1 MFKFVLVPKL
11 IQTIAVFFAVML
23 TAFTLPLQHIGQI
36 SLLDLRG
43 KKVALSQIKEHNGT
57 AIIFISPECPL
68 CQSYTL
74 TINKLIKEYEAKG
87 ISFIGIVP
95 TKDFTLKSI
104 NDYRITYKSSLKILR
119 DENNEL
125 VKFLNAT
132 ITPEVFLLNKNAQVI
147 YSGRIDNW
155 AYELGKKRKVITDH
169 NLKNALNALLGGK
182 PIPVTKTKAVG
193 CFIE

>member
-1 MFKFVLVPKL
+1 MVLKLTPVISVVLV
-11 IQTIAVFFAVML
+11 VML
-23 TAFTLPLQHIGQI
+23 TAFTLPDKQIGQI
-36 SLLDLRG
+36 SLLDLKG
-43 KKVALSQIKEHNGT
+43 KKVSLSEIKDHQAT
-57 AIIFISPECPL
+57 VLIFLSPECPL

-74 TINKLIKEYEAKG
+74 TINKLLKEYGAKG

-95 TKDFTLKSI
+95 SKDFTLQSI
-104 NDYRITYKSSLKILR
+104 NDYRVTYKSSLKILL

-125 VKFLNAT
+125 VRFLHAS
-132 ITPEVFLLNKNAQVI
+132 ITPEVFLLNRQAKII

-169 NLKNALNALLGGK
+169 NLKDAINATLAGK
-182 PIPVTKTKAVG
+182 PVPVTKTKAVG

>member
-1 MFKFVLVPKL
+1 MFKFVLVLKL
-11 IQTIAVFFAVML
+11 TQAISVISVAML
-23 TAFTLPLQHIGQI
+23 TAFTLPQKHIGQI

-43 KKVALSQIKEHNGT
+43 NKVTLGEIKNHKAT
-57 AIIFISPECPL
+57 AVIFLSPECPL

-74 TINKLIKEYEAKG
+74 TINKLINQYQGKG
-87 ISFIGIVP
+87 VSFIGIVP
-95 TKDFTLKSI
+95 SKDFTLKSI
-104 NDYRITYKSSLKILR
+104 NDYRLTYKSSLKILR

-125 VKFLNAT
+125 VQFLNAS
-132 ITPEVFLLNKNAQVI
+132 ITPEVFLLNTNARVI

-169 NLKNALNALLGGK
+169 NLKNAIEALLAGK
-182 PIPVTKTKAVG
+182 PVTVSKTKAVG

>member
-11 IQTIAVFFAVML
+11 IRTIAVFFVVML
-23 TAFTLPLQHIGQI
+23 TAFTLPQQQIGQI
-36 SLLDLRG
+36 SLLDLKGG
-43 KKVALSQIKEHNGT
+43 KVTLSEIKEHKGT
-57 AIIFISPECPL
+57 ALVFISPECPL

-74 TINKLIKEYEAKG
+74 TINNLIKAYEAKG

-95 TKDFTLKSI
+95 SKDFTLKSI
-104 NDYRITYKSSLKILR
+104 NDYRITYRSSLRILR

-125 VKFLNAT
+125 VKFLNASV
-132 ITPEVFLLNKNAQVI
+132 TPEVFLLDKNARVI

-169 NLKNALNALLGGK
+169 NLKDGINALLAGK
-182 PIPVTKTKAVG
+182 PIPVPKTKAVG